1 MIEIKK
7 VFLLWMIWMMMHF
20 STKRKTKQ
28 VTWVT
33 ERWDLL

>member
-1 MIEIKK
+1 MVEIKK
-7 VFLLWMIWMMMHF
+7 VFLLWMMMHF